1 MRALERCLDKLHKH
15 IVDNNLF
22 SSGSKLLLAVSG
34 GPDSVALLCLFAKL
48 RSRLPVTLLCCHVNH
63 GLRGAQSDGDEA
75 LTKELCLRL
84 NVPLIARKI
93 KLAEGADL
101 ENRARAARFEALF
114 HLLDLYRFDYV
125 VLGHQREDQAET
137 VLMNML
143 RGAGING
150 LAGIKAKQGKVLHPL
165 LGFSRQELMDLL
177 TEEGIAWRED
187 ATNSDPSFKRNKV
200 RLELLPHLKQ
210 QYSADVIDKLNRQS
224 RILTDADEY
233 FRLRAQALY
242 KKLSL
247 ESEPGGVSFSVKALE
262 KLARIEVYYLL
273 KLAYTSVCGVPKDFF
288 YHSFEDLQNLMK
300 GNGSARIDL
309 QNGVIACREYDSL
322 ILVNELDGAPG
333 LEELSVDE
341 DRARVVFG
349 AFRFTFRHLR
359 LLPRE
364 PGLDKFSVV
373 LDADRLSWPLNIRT
387 RKDGDRFV
395 PQGMDHSKKL
405 KNFFIDAKVPRRARD
420 LVPIIEDKDKILW
433 VVGHRTDARAL
444 ADEHSNKLLQIVAE
458 PTVEKPKRA
467 ASRVKAQGGK
477 NEQDELRYFGS
488 PF

>member
-1 MRALERCLDKLHKH
+1 MRALERCLDRLHKH
-15 IVDNNLF
+15 IVDNSLF
-22 SSGSKLLLAVSG
+22 TSGSKLLLAVSG
-34 GPDSVALLCLFAKL
+34 GSDSVALLCLFARL

-63 GLRGAQSDGDEA
+63 GLRGEQSDGDEA
-75 LTKELCLRL
+75 LTKELCLRF

-114 HLLDLYRFDYV
+114 HLLDLYRFDFV

-150 LAGIKAKQGKVLHPL
+150 LAGIKASQGKVLHPL
-165 LGFSRQELMDLL
+165 LGFSRSELRDLL
-177 TEEGIAWRED
+177 TEEGIVWRED
-187 ATNSDPSFKRNKV
+187 ASNSDPAFKRNKL
-200 RLELLPHLKQ
+200 RLELLPHLQ
-210 QYSADVIDKLNRQS
+210 AHYGADVVDKLNRQS
-224 RILTDADEY
+224 QILNDADEF
-233 FRLRAQALY
+233 FRSRAQSLH

-247 ESEPGGVSFSVKALE
+247 ESDTGAVSFSVKALE
-262 KLARIEVYYLL
+262 KLSRIELYYLM
-273 KLAYTSVCGVPKDFF
+273 KLAYSSVSGAPKDFF
-288 YHSFEDLQNLMK
+288 HHSFDDLLQLMK
-300 GNGSARIDL
+300 GQGSARIDL
-309 QNGVIACREYDSL
+309 QNAVTACREYD
-322 ILVNELDGAPG
+322 ILSFVNELTPPPVF
-333 LEELSVDE
+333 EELSVEE

-349 AFRFTFRHLR
+349 AYRFTFKHLR

-364 PGLDKFSVV
+364 PGLDRFSVV
-373 LDADRLSWPLNIRT
+373 LDADSFTWPLIIRT

-405 KNFFIDAKVPRRARD
+405 KNFFIDAKVPRRVRD
-420 LVPIIEDKDKILW
+420 LVPIIEDGEKILW
-433 VVGHRTDARAL
+433 VVGHRADARAL
-444 ADEHSNKLLQIVAE
+444 ANQHSSRLLQIVAE

-467 ASRVKAQGGK
+467 ASRVKASGGK